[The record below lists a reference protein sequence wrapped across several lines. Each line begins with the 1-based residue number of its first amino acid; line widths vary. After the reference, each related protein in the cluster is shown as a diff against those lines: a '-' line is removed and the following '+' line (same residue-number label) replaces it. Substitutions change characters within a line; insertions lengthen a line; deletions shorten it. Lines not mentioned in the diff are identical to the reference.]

1 MTDIT
6 KRMAALDGDVI
17 VSEIFRAMDAER
29 GKPDIEPGFYWV
41 KNDGDVPFVAE
52 WSGTTWLST
61 YGEVKTVVCRV
72 TPPAVDDGW
81 FTWDGIGTPP
91 TGRVDIRYRD
101 GDTVIENVSPEQYR
115 WTHIDSPGDI
125 VAYRYV
131 R

>member
-52 WSGTTWLST
+52 WSGTTWLNARGIPET
-61 YGEVKTVVCRV
+61 IICRV

-81 FTWDGIGTPP
+81 ITWDGTGTPP
-91 TGRVDIRYRD
+91 NGRD
-101 GDTVIENVSPEQYR
+101 GKTAHDYC
-115 WTHIDSPGDI
+115 WTHIFGSGDI
-125 VAYRYV
+125 VAYRKV
-131 R
+131 